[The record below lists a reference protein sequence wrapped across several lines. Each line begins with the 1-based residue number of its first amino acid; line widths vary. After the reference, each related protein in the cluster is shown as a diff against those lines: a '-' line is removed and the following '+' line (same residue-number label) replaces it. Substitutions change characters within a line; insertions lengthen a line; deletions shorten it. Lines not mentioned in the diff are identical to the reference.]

1 MATGSLSGMDKL
13 LESRNELES
22 KGSVRKTKTTTEA
35 LACAELDPLE
45 TTIDLLYQDL
55 TLPPPPPPFLP
66 DDPLEQTTDLLYKG
80 TQPPTDEQKRR
91 RIKQYVKQLNS
102 LRLSKLHDTYLTSVI
117 EKLNTTTDTT
127 TDTPTTPTR
136 RFHIACQ
143 QPKDL
148 EPLKQQLLRLTP
160 DQRAQTNSLSI
171 TKSALTADQDQRIP
185 SP

>member
-1 MATGSLSGMDKL
+1 MDKL

-80 TQPPTDEQKRR
+80 TQPPTGTDEQKRR
-91 RIKQYVKQLNS
+91 RIKQHVKQLNS
-102 LRLSKLHDTYLTSVI
+102 LRLSKLHDMYLTSVI

-127 TDTPTTPTR
+127 TNTPTT
-136 RFHIACQ
+136 
-143 QPKDL
+143 
-148 EPLKQQLLRLTP
+148 
-160 DQRAQTNSLSI
+160 
-171 TKSALTADQDQRIP
+171 IP
-185 SP
+185 HRNHRDV